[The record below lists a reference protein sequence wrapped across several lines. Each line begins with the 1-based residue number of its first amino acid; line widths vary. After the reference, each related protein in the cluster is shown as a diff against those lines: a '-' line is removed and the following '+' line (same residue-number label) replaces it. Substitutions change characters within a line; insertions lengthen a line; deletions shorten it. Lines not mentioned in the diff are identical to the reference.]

1 MAAGLPICDLDEG
14 VSPMSRYTVEGF
26 RDTVPTKQ
34 ISKWALAVA
43 LGATLAGAIP
53 APGSYAADLHGKAD
67 LFVTQQAGKDSQT
80 GWTSVIVQLD
90 GGLTA
95 ANQAQLSRL
104 GADIYRRLD
113 LENAVAVRI
122 PTRSLPKLAALP
134 CVTRLSADA
143 PVHKTDEFTVG
154 NSGAGV
160 AFSQYGLTGSGL
172 AVAVVDSGIRSHVD
186 LNDKVTGS
194 RIVAAV
200 NFSSTDPGKNDN
212 CGHGTH
218 VAGIIAGNGASSTG
232 PHYFRTFFGIARSA
246 NLVSVKVLDDK
257 GQGNVSDVIAGI
269 NWAIANASAYNIKV
283 INLSLGHPV
292 GESYT
297 TDPLCQAVESAW
309 KAGIVVVCAAG
320 NEGRVSDTA
329 SGYCD
334 NEGYGTNYGSI
345 QAPGNDPYVITV
357 GAMKSVNSNRMYD
370 RIATYSSR
378 GPSRLDLV
386 LKPDIVAPG
395 NRVISTVANT
405 SYLDQFFGATNDVPL
420 SAYSR
425 QTTNQNTSAKY
436 MVLSGTSMAAPVVAG
451 AAALLL
457 QKDPTLSPDTIK
469 ARLMISAD
477 KWGFNG
483 WYGDPCTFGAGY
495 LNIPAALNCQ
505 AVASAYALSPCVYQD
520 DWGFAYIDMSSISG
534 ERAIWGTG
542 VNDLRAIWGTRAV
555 WGTSA
560 ISSSLSL
567 WGDSV
572 WSDKAIWGHSSGA
585 VDLSSRVIN
594 GE

>member
-1 MAAGLPICDLDEG
+1 M
-14 VSPMSRYTVEGF
+14 
-26 RDTVPTKQ
+26 KQ
-34 ISKWALAVA
+34 ISKCALAVA
-43 LGATLAGAIP
+43 LGAILAGALP
-53 APGSYAADLHGKAD
+53 APDSQAANPHDLRGKAD
-67 LFVTQQAGKDSQT
+67 IFLNRQAGMDSQA

-95 ANQAQLSRL
+95 AHQAQLSRI

-122 PTRSLPKLAALP
+122 PTRSLAKLAALP
-134 CVTRLSADA
+134 CVARLSADA

-154 NSGAGV
+154 NSGAGM
-160 AFSQYGLTGSGL
+160 AFSQYGLTGSGVG
-172 AVAVVDSGIRSHVD
+172 VAVVDSGIRSHVD
-186 LNDKVTGS
+186 FNDKGSGTRLAASVNFCSTVTGQS
-194 RIVAAV
+194 
-200 NFSSTDPGKNDN
+200 DD

-232 PHYFRTFFGIARSA
+232 IQYFRTFYGIARSA
-246 NLVSVKVLDDK
+246 KLVSVKVLDDQ

-269 NWAIANASAYNIKV
+269 NWVIANAKTYNIRV
-283 INLSLGHPV
+283 MNLSLGHAV

-297 TDPLCQAVESAW
+297 TDPLCQAVEKAW

-320 NEGRVSDTA
+320 NEGRASDTA
-329 SGYCD
+329 SSCWD

-357 GAMKSVNSNRMYD
+357 GAMKSVDGNRAND

-395 NRVISTVANT
+395 NRVISTVANM
-405 SYLDQFFGATNDVPL
+405 SYLDQYFGASNDVPL
-420 SAYSR
+420 AAYSN
-425 QTTNQNTSAKY
+425 QKTTSNTSAKY

-451 AAALLL
+451 AAALML
-457 QKDPTLSPDTIK
+457 QKYPTLSPDTVK
-469 ARLMISAD
+469 ARLMMSAD

-483 WYGDPCTFGAGY
+483 FYGDPCTFGAGY
-495 LNIPAALNCQ
+495 LDIPAALNCTV
-505 AVASAYALSPCVYQD
+505 VATQPALSPLVYQD
-520 DWGFAYIDMSSISG
+520 GIGFSYIDLSSISG
-534 ERAIWGTG
+534 SRAIWGTG
-542 VNDLRAIWGTRAV
+542 VNDLKAIWGKSAV
-555 WGTSA
+555 FGTNVLC
-560 ISSSLSL
+560 SSFAV

-572 WSDKAIWGHSSGA
+572 WSDKAIWGKTTSA
-585 VDLSSRVIN
+585 VDLSSHAID